1 MCVAEP
7 PAKLTWYLPNG
18 DPLLHNGDN
27 IVFDTSEKNR
37 ASLMLKNVS
46 RDMSGM
52 FRCGVELPTNI
63 RETILIIN
71 LDPPCVRC
79 VAKNSSGE
87 DEHEVRVDILAPPAR
102 PSGPVQVYKVARQT
116 NIF

>member
-1 MCVAEP
+1 MFRFDTVCVAEP

-52 FRCGVELPTNI
+52 FRCGVELATNNM
-63 RETILIIN
+63 EKQN
-71 LDPPCVRC
+71 
-79 VAKNSSGE
+79 
-87 DEHEVRVDILAPPAR
+87 
-102 PSGPVQVYKVARQT
+102 
-116 NIF
+116 